1 MRRLKTVRRPP
12 IYPKT
17 PGHLRCSSLTHPL
30 PLSSRRPSVSFGGFG
45 LSLRRSIPA
54 CAGEPRL
61 SASPSSANK
70 VYPRVC
76 GGTFPLQCSPVRTL
90 GLSPR
95 VRGNQ
100 RQLVPGREG
109 LGSIPACAGEPRTL
123 LPDIGDEAVYP
134 RVCGGTVGIDTYPMY
149 YKGLSPRVRGN
160 PDEGRAIIGYSRS
173 IPACAGEPAR
183 GWLPSPSPR
192 VYPRVCGGT
201 GDRTVLDGLRG
212 GLSPRVRGNRRTR
225 VYPLTPGRSI
235 PACAGEPQVQIS
247 GDDGGSIPACAGEP
261 YIVRFVQDVKEV
273 YPRVCGGTCDQPMYI
288 AQSLG
293 LSPRVRGNRKG
304 ERA

>member
-76 GGTFPLQCSPVRTL
+76 GGTNDSWYQDAKDL

-95 VRGNQ
+95 VRGNHVHSY
-100 RQLVPGREG
+100 RTSAMKR
-109 LGSIPACAGEPRTL
+109 SIPACAGEPWVLIPTPCTTR
-123 LPDIGDEAVYP
+123 VYP
-134 RVCGGTVGIDTYPMY
+134 RVCGGTLGIDTYPMY

-201 GDRTVLDGLRG
+201 GDRTVLDGDCI
-212 GLSPRVRGNRRTR
+212 LSKPT
-225 VYPLTPGRSI
+225 
-235 PACAGEPQVQIS
+235 
-247 GDDGGSIPACAGEP
+247 
-261 YIVRFVQDVKEV
+261 
-273 YPRVCGGTCDQPMYI
+273 
-288 AQSLG
+288 
-293 LSPRVRGNRKG
+293 
-304 ERA
+304 